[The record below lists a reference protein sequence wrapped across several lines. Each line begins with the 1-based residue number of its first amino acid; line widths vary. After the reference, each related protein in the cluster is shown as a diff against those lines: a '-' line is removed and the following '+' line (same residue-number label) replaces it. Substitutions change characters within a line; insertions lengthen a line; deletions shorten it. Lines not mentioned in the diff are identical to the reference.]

1 MKKPETEKVLIII
14 EEFLAEIRRRL
25 EGHPPR
31 VRHKQDWGRGFIL
44 LLPQSAVLP
53 GSDAGSHGAK
63 QHRVLSSKTVRPL
76 APYSAVLGMLLRLGL
91 RFVQWRLACNSV
103 ISEIIKC

>member
-53 GSDAGSHGAK
+53 GPDAGSHGAK

-76 APYSAVLGMLLRLGL
+76 APYSARCIGYVIKTWSAICSMAPRLQFGD
-91 RFVQWRLACNSV
+91 F
-103 ISEIIKC
+103 